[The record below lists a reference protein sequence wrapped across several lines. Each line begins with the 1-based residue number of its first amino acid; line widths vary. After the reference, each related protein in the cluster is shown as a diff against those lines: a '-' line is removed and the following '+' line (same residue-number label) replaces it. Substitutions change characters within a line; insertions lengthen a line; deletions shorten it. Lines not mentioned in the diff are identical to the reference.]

1 MAECHVCGEQT
12 DDFYLCEDCG
22 EPICQKAS
30 CGDGIYCI
38 ECLGDDIFL
47 AEIQKSYNEEF
58 TKKIFIPQTIM
69 VESRGVSN

>member
-47 AEIQKSYNEEF
+47 AEI
-58 TKKIFIPQTIM
+58 
-69 VESRGVSN
+69 